1 MGKLYIS
8 TDDASVKVQPHSED
22 AEESVLGCILL
33 DNNCYDKVVRHIPDS
48 KPFYFKKHK
57 IVYSIIQ
64 SLLKDGIKADPITVL
79 SRVKPDKKEEINGYW
94 VTGLSS
100 EIVTTANVENHSK
113 IVYEKHLHRQIIRQ
127 TYKIQKVA
135 YDDTFGFM
143 ELIEKVRDLNEE
155 VMDTKP
161 VQQFNLEKLAT
172 NTIESI
178 GNVGNMVK
186 FGFKTLD
193 SMAGGM
199 TRGEITVI
207 AGRPGH
213 GKTTFSINLTKR
225 LLDQGYKVL
234 VFNREMTNEEML
246 KKLMV
251 LDSGKLSYHQ
261 VRTASLTKTSAKEL
275 EDSAKSIVK
284 KYKKNLIMYDDVSSL
299 PETITLV
306 SRIRPDIVIDDFMQ
320 LIKVP
325 NKSDRR
331 FEIEA
336 VMQEYKWLAKKYK
349 IVPVL
354 LSQLNR
360 DIERRIDPIPKMSDL
375 AEGSSIEQTAENIL
389 FIHYDYKVNWDAS
402 EYGKLRTQIVAAKVR
417 YGSCGMFT
425 IGVNHD
431 KVLYHEDIPELEN
444 ASDTIHVHSENEL
457 KEVISKFQPKQA
469 SVTFD

>member
-1 MGKLYIS
+1 M
-8 TDDASVKVQPHSED
+8 
-22 AEESVLGCILL
+22 
-33 DNNCYDKVVRHIPDS
+33 VVD
-48 KPFYFKKHK
+48 
-57 IVYSIIQ
+57 
-64 SLLKDGIKADPITVL
+64 
-79 SRVKPDKKEEINGYW
+79 
-94 VTGLSS
+94 
-100 EIVTTANVENHSK
+100 
-113 IVYEKHLHRQIIRQ
+113 
-127 TYKIQKVA
+127 
-135 YDDTFGFM
+135 
-143 ELIEKVRDLNEE
+143 
-155 VMDTKP
+155 
-161 VQQFNLEKLAT
+161 
-172 NTIESI
+172 
-178 GNVGNMVK
+178 
-186 FGFKTLD
+186 
-193 SMAGGM
+193 
-199 TRGEITVI
+199 
-207 AGRPGH
+207 
-213 GKTTFSINLTKR
+213 
-225 LLDQGYKVL
+225 
-234 VFNREMTNEEML
+234 
-246 KKLMV
+246 
-251 LDSGKLSYHQ
+251 
-261 VRTASLTKTSAKEL
+261 
-275 EDSAKSIVK
+275 
-284 KYKKNLIMYDDVSSL
+284 
-299 PETITLV
+299 
-306 SRIRPDIVIDDFMQ
+306 DIVIDDFMQ

-457 KEVISKFQPKQA
+457 KEVISKFQPKQE

>member
-1 MGKLYIS
+1 MGKQYLS
-8 TDDASVKVQPHSED
+8 TDDTNVKIQPNSKD
-22 AEESVLGCILL
+22 AEESVLGSILL

-48 KPFYFKKHK
+48 KPFYHKKHRML
-57 IVYSIIQ
+57 YSIIQ
-64 SLLKDGIKADPITVL
+64 SLLKDDIQADPITVMA
-79 SRVKPDKKEEINGYW
+79 RVKENKKSDIDAYW
-94 VTGLSS
+94 LTGLMD
-100 EIVTTANVENHSK
+100 IVSTANVETHSK
-113 IVYEKHLHRQIIRQ
+113 IVYEKFLHRQIIRQ
-127 TYKIQKVA
+127 TYKIQRVA
-135 YDDTFGFM
+135 YDDQFGFM
-143 ELIEKVRDLNEE
+143 ELIEKVRALNEE

-161 VQQFNLEKLAT
+161 IKDFDLNALAKS
-172 NTIESI
+172 TIQSI
-178 GNVGNMVK
+178 GNAKSMVN

-213 GKTTFSINLTKR
+213 GKTTFSINLVKK

-234 VFNREMTNEEML
+234 VLNREMTNEEML

-261 VRTASLTKTSAKEL
+261 VRTAKLTDTSAKEL
-275 EDSAKSIVK
+275 SESATSVTE
-284 KYKKNLIMYDDVSSL
+284 KYKDNLIMYDDVSSL
-299 PETITLV
+299 PETISIV
-306 SRIRPDIVIDDFMQ
+306 SRVRPDVVVDDFIQ

-325 NKSDRR
+325 NKTDRR

-349 IVPVL
+349 IIPIL

-375 AEGSSIEQTAENIL
+375 AEGSSIEQTAENVL

-402 EYGKLRTQIVAAKVR
+402 QYGKLRTQIVAAKVR

-425 IGVNHD
+425 IGVDHD
-431 KVLYHEDIPELEN
+431 KVLYHEDIPELN
-444 ASDTIHVHSENEL
+444 NINDMIHVHSESEL
-457 KEVISKFQPKQA
+457 KEVISKFSPKQEA
-469 SVTFD
+469 VSFD